1 MEIHENQ
8 REKQL
13 KRLKEVID
21 ENVKEPN
28 IKTAFNEVY
37 DTISLVSHGVDD
49 AHKRL
54 DTRKTEI
61 TELAK
66 EVRQLT
72 KVVAYTNKTTL
83 ETNEKTKR
91 NSKISMVATLISS
104 FLTLFMIFGGVE
116 ALQRLGFIV
125 TVVKTLDV
133 VV

>member
-91 NSKISMVATLISS
+91 NSKISMIATLISC

>member
-28 IKTAFNEVY
+28 IKNAFNEVY

-91 NSKISMVATLISS
+91 NSKISMVATLISC

>member
-1 MEIHENQ
+1 M
-8 REKQL
+8 
-13 KRLKEVID
+13 
-21 ENVKEPN
+21 
-28 IKTAFNEVY
+28 
-37 DTISLVSHGVDD
+37 SHGVDD

-61 TELAK
+61 TELAQ

-83 ETNEKTKR
+83 ETNQKTKR
-91 NSKISMVATLISS
+91 NSKIGLIATLISC

-125 TVVKTLDV
+125 TVVKTLDIV
-133 VV
+133 V

>member
-13 KRLKEVID
+13 KRLKEVIN

-91 NSKISMVATLISS
+91 NSKISMVATLISC

>member
-91 NSKISMVATLISS
+91 NSKIGMVATLISC

-116 ALQRLGFIV
+116 ALQRLVFIV

>member
-28 IKTAFNEVY
+28 IKNAFNEVY

-91 NSKISMVATLISS
+91 NSKIGMVATLISC

>member
-28 IKTAFNEVY
+28 IKNAFNEVY

-91 NSKISMVATLISS
+91 NSKISMIATLISC

>member
-1 MEIHENQ
+1 MDIHENQ
-8 REKQL
+8 RDKQL
-13 KRLKEVID
+13 VRLKEVID
-21 ENVKEPN
+21 ENISDN
-28 IKTAFNEVY
+28 NLKTTFNEVY
-37 DTISLVSHGVDD
+37 DTLSLLSHGVDD
-49 AHKRL
+49 PHKRL

-61 TELAK
+61 TELAQ

-83 ETNEKTKR
+83 ETNQKTKR
-91 NSKISMVATLISS
+91 NSKIGLIATLVSC

>member
-21 ENVKEPN
+21 ENVTEPN
-28 IKTAFNEVY
+28 IKIAFNEVY

-54 DTRKTEI
+54 DIRKTEI

-91 NSKISMVATLISS
+91 NSKISMIATLISC

>member
-8 REKQL
+8 RDKQL
-13 KRLKEVID
+13 GRLKEVID
-21 ENVKEPN
+21 ENIKEQNVKN
-28 IKTAFNEVY
+28 TFYEVY
-37 DTISLVSHGVDD
+37 DTLSLISTGVDD

-54 DTRKTEI
+54 DARKNEI
-61 TELAK
+61 TELAQ

-83 ETNEKTKR
+83 ETNKKTKR
-91 NSKISMVATLISS
+91 NSKIGLIATLISC

-125 TVVKTLDV
+125 TVVKTLDIV
-133 VV
+133 V

>member
-91 NSKISMVATLISS
+91 NSKISMVATLISC

>member
-13 KRLKEVID
+13 KRLKEVIN
-21 ENVKEPN
+21 ENVTEPN

-66 EVRQLT
+66 EARQLT

-91 NSKISMVATLISS
+91 NSKISMIATLISC

>member
-28 IKTAFNEVY
+28 IKNAFNEVY

-83 ETNEKTKR
+83 ETNEKTKK
-91 NSKISMVATLISS
+91 NSKISMIATLISC

>member
-21 ENVKEPN
+21 ENVTEPN

-54 DTRKTEI
+54 DIRKTEI
-61 TELAK
+61 TELVK

-91 NSKISMVATLISS
+91 NSKISMIATFISC

>member
-21 ENVKEPN
+21 ENVTEPN

-54 DTRKTEI
+54 DIRKTEI
-61 TELAK
+61 TELVK

-91 NSKISMVATLISS
+91 NSKISMIATLISC